1 MADSYGQFTLWVSV
15 YHLLKSEP
23 SCTSHKPRA
32 SYQRWLVRG
41 DLEHEISPYAATQ
54 SYTMYLLLYLST
66 LQNQMQIRWQDTS
79 SQLLLSAFC
88 SGPKLSSLQD
98 IHFITKILLSSDKY
112 CKHFQ
117 KSVDIN
123 FPNVY
128 KVKLVYKLIQFANA
142 VHFRSTIRMHPSFG
156 TFHFI
161 INIAL

>member
-1 MADSYGQFTLWVSV
+1 
-15 YHLLKSEP
+15 
-23 SCTSHKPRA
+23 
-32 SYQRWLVRG
+32 
-41 DLEHEISPYAATQ
+41 
-54 SYTMYLLLYLST
+54 MY
-66 LQNQMQIRWQDTS
+66 
-79 SQLLLSAFC
+79 
-88 SGPKLSSLQD
+88 
-98 IHFITKILLSSDKY
+98 
-112 CKHFQ
+112 KHFQ

>member
-1 MADSYGQFTLWVSV
+1 MNDPRHKLHYFLCIYNVSTNISIYFT
-15 YHLLKSEP
+15 KSD
-23 SCTSHKPRA
+23 
-32 SYQRWLVRG
+32 V
-41 DLEHEISPYAATQ
+41 
-54 SYTMYLLLYLST
+54 
-66 LQNQMQIRWQDTS
+66 RWQDTS

-112 CKHFQ
+112 YKHFQ